1 MWAGP
6 RSVRRCLSL
15 VVLLCCLATHS
26 SGQRQRDFYSSV
38 STLSDLIHLEKEVK
52 ANLLEYVEHL
62 KFVHDSILNF
72 VHERQPYEDMA
83 SPSAVFD
90 YLKHP
95 VHAFHM
101 TKRMTVGLGTIE
113 SYIHTMRQYDPLV
126 NITEMRRQRLLPWD
140 EDFNGLAA
148 SLIRLQDTYSLNLNE
163 LTKGHLRTEIPRNQ
177 TVPGRL
183 PLNARDCFYISQV
196 AMHQGFYDRAVE
208 WSEQAISKAAGE
220 EPPTITRQ
228 ELDPFHESVIKKHD
242 EVLRTMGKTG
252 RDWQT
257 YGVPVRDRTK
267 RSIEFKAQLFN
278 EDLPLDMETENY
290 KRLCRGEQLRTPKM
304 DSKLRCRYYKGQH
317 GFFKLQPIKL
327 EEANLKP
334 YIVVMHNVIQDR
346 DIEDLMAF
354 AKPRLQRSTHYG
366 VRGMEASP
374 VRTSSN
380 AWLNDLDAPVATR
393 LNRFLRALLGL
404 GTTYLGGEAEQ
415 YQLANYG
422 IGGQYMSHHDYLQD
436 TYHIPNRVTD
446 DFDKTSG
453 DRIATLMV
461 YMSDVEEGGA
471 TVFPSLGVRLTP
483 KKGDAAFWWNLK
495 ASGEGEKLTKHGGCP
510 VLYGS
515 KWIANK
521 WFRSNSNM
529 FRLPCFTDQ
538 EASLGP
544 LV

>member
-1 MWAGP
+1 
-6 RSVRRCLSL
+6 
-15 VVLLCCLATHS
+15 
-26 SGQRQRDFYSSV
+26 
-38 STLSDLIHLEKEVK
+38 
-52 ANLLEYVEHL
+52 
-62 KFVHDSILNF
+62 
-72 VHERQPYEDMA
+72 MA

-208 WSEQAISKAAGE
+208 WSEQAIIKATGE

-242 EVLRTMGKTG
+242 EVLRTMGETAG

-267 RSIEFKAQLFN
+267 RSMEFKAQLFN
-278 EDLPLDMETENY
+278 EDLPLDLETQNY

-304 DSKLRCRYYKGQH
+304 DSELRCRYYKGQH

-366 VRGMEASP
+366 VRGMEASQ

-404 GTTYLGGEAEQ
+404 GTTYVGGEAEQ
-415 YQLANYG
+415 YQVSGLCRYLVVWCVLS
-422 IGGQYMSHHDYLQD
+422 QYIECPKRTFRS
-436 TYHIPNRVTD
+436 
-446 DFDKTSG
+446 KTSPKNPHLPTK
-453 DRIATLMV
+453 AQAFT
-461 YMSDVEEGGA
+461 ECA
-471 TVFPSLGVRLTP
+471 LGR
-483 KKGDAAFWWNLK
+483 
-495 ASGEGEKLTKHGGCP
+495 S
-510 VLYGS
+510 VL
-515 KWIANK
+515 
-521 WFRSNSNM
+521 
-529 FRLPCFTDQ
+529 P
-538 EASLGP
+538 
-544 LV
+544 

>member
-1 MWAGP
+1 MLSALD
-6 RSVRRCLSL
+6 RCCWSI
-15 VVLLCCLATHS
+15 VVLLCCLATSS

-52 ANLLEYVEHL
+52 ANLLSYLEHL
-62 KFVHDSILNF
+62 KFVQDSILNF
-72 VHERQPYEDMA
+72 VQERQPYDEMT

-113 SYIHTMRQYDPLV
+113 ANIHGMRQFDPLV

-148 SLIRLQDTYSLNLNE
+148 SLVRLQDTYSLDLRE
-163 LTKGHLRTEIPRNQ
+163 LTKGHLRTVIPRNQ

-196 AMHQGFYDRAVE
+196 ALHQGFYDRAVE
-208 WSEQAISKAAGE
+208 WAEQAMGTAAGE
-220 EPPTITRQ
+220 QPPTITNQ
-228 ELDPFHESVIKKHD
+228 ELNPFHEAVVKKHD
-242 EVLRTMGKTG
+242 EVLSIMGETG
-252 RDWQT
+252 NQWQT
-257 YGVPVRDRTK
+257 YGVPVRERTK
-267 RSIEFKAQLFN
+267 RPTEFKAQLFK
-278 EDLPLDMETENY
+278 EELSLADETQNY

-304 DSKLRCRYYKGQH
+304 DSKLRCRYYRGRN

-334 YIVVMHNVIQDR
+334 YIAVLHDVIQDR
-346 DIEDLMAF
+346 DIDDLMAF

-366 VRGMEASP
+366 QRGMEASP
-374 VRTSSN
+374 IRTSSN

-393 LNRFLRALLGL
+393 LNQFLRALLGL
-404 GTTYLGGEAEQ
+404 GTSYIAGEAEQ

-436 TYHIPNRVTD
+436 TYSLPNRVTD
-446 DFDKTSG
+446 DFEKTSG

-495 ASGEGEKLTKHGGCP
+495 TSGEGEKLTKHGGCP

-529 FRLPCFTDQ
+529 FRLPCPADPN
-538 EASLGP
+538 ASMEP